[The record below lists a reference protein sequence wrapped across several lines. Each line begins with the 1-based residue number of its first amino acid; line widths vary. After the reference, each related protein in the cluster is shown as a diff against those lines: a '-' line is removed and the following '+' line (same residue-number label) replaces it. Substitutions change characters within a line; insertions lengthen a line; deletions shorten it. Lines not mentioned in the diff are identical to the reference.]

1 MKEPCVRY
9 AVCLFIYSVP
19 VILQILRERPPR
31 LLFEEAHQMAG
42 VGEMEIIR
50 QFADGVVGEEQFVLQ
65 LFNRRC
71 FSKWAADTPN

>member
-9 AVCLFIYSVP
+9 AVCLFIYPVP
-19 VILQILRERPPR
+19 VILQILRERLPR

-65 LFNRRC
+65 LFQQTL
-71 FSKWAADTPN
+71 FQQMGG